1 MPSLDAAD
9 LTGEFR
15 VQRNRKAANAYRHI
29 DHMDIAHF
37 QGTANIALELIVQSK
52 VAGNIDV
59 DAVSSAIDTK
69 RCFDILCPRVELEC
83 NAVAQIQVM
92 IVNRLDFGCTQSAGR
107 SLRHS
112 IGLEFLIQR
121 LHIVGHLAAIQCFR
135 LGQVSFK
142 NTLCVNAFKNIRIF
156 GSGGGHDRHVAFRGH
171 SSGYIGNGNTV
182 RIYDKSAPAGHGFRT
197 ICNPDNAILYLHLS
211 PIRYFNYIGLE
222 DIGAVVVFGYDST
235 LKNLLRV
242 RHHGLRLCGGHG
254 LLGQEAAVRQGEPAA
269 IHRNLNVVLVGD
281 IRSVGIGVCTV
292 IQLEAQAV
300 VQRVC
305 RELSRS
311 RFFRLKGQTG
321 LQVDYAK
328 LHRHH

>member
-83 NAVAQIQVM
+83 NAVAQIQVV

-112 IGLEFLIQR
+112 IGLELLIQL
-121 LHIVGHLAAIQCFR
+121 LHIVGHLAAIQRFR

-142 NTLCVNAFKNIRIF
+142 DPLCVNALKNIRIF
-156 GSGGGHDRHVAFRGH
+156 GSGGGHDCHVAIHRHRCGNI
-171 SSGYIGNGNTV
+171 GYRNFVDIDHEDASVGQRLRAVG
-182 RIYDKSAPAGHGFRT
+182 D
-197 ICNPDNAILYLHLS
+197 PDNAILYLHLS

-222 DIGAVVVFGYDST
+222 DIGAVVGLGHDST
-235 LKNLLRV
+235 LKNLLCV
-242 RHHGLRLCGGHG
+242 CHHGRCLGRGHSLLRQEFP
-254 LLGQEAAVRQGEPAA
+254 LGFAA
-269 IHRNLNVVLVGD
+269 IGM
-281 IRSVGIGVCTV
+281 T
-292 IQLEAQAV
+292 
-300 VQRVC
+300 
-305 RELSRS
+305 SRDS
-311 RFFRLKGQTG
+311 PQPE
-321 LQVDYAK
+321 
-328 LHRHH
+328 RHLYR